1 MLLTQHNE
9 LSNLLPTLSPILLPT
24 FLFALNGIV
33 TTIELSQNLKVCF
46 E

>member
-9 LSNLLPTLSPILLPT
+9 LSNLLPTLLPILLPT

-33 TTIELSQNLKVCF
+33 TTIELSRNSKACF